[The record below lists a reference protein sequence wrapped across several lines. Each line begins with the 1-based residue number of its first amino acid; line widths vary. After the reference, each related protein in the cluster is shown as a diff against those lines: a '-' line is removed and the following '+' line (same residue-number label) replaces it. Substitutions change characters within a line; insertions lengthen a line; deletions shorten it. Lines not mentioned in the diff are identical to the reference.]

1 MNRRP
6 VASLALC
13 TILGTVFTGCAGRD
27 EAVINAD
34 DPWYDLFFYTR
45 QYDDGDIACV
55 SLLDPSGEESP
66 RELFEFRGRES
77 IYDELNLHRITYD
90 PTITFHGS

>member
-1 MNRRP
+1 MQ
-6 VASLALC
+6 
-13 TILGTVFTGCAGRD
+13 TIPG
-27 EAVINAD
+27 
-34 DPWYDLFFYTR
+34 
-45 QYDDGDIACV
+45 DGDIACV

-66 RELFEFRGRES
+66 RELFEFRGREILDMRENGDGTFDFLSCDSVWS